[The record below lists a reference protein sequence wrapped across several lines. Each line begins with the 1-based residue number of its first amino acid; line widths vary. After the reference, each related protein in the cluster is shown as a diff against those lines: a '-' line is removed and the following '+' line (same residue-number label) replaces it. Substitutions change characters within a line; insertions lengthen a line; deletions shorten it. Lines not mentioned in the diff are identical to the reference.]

1 MIVIFLG
8 FVTEVRWNIHVDQ
21 VALVGLCSI
30 YDTDDPDELSLDVPQ
45 SEALVHDELPTWRR
59 YRNVNRDRFNAGERC
74 PRDFD
79 VYRGGNV

>member
-30 YDTDDPDELSLDVPQ
+30 HDTDDPDELSLDVPQ
-45 SEALVHDELPTWRR
+45 SEALFHDELPTWRR
-59 YRNVNRDRFNAGERC
+59 YRDVNRDRFDAGERG

-79 VYRGGNV
+79 VYR